1 MSRSDGR
8 SSPPPFLPKMMRD
21 PYFSTTRWGES
32 FVAAMQTLE
41 GTAADAALRAQQQL
55 TGCLAAASKPGAPRD
70 ALAITLRGLG
80 FVYAS
85 MGQLS
90 WLKMPSALLEG
101 SALSALLVAQRVRM
115 LLLCPTRLLSLK
127 LDMTSAPRP
136 GVPPR

>member
-1 MSRSDGR
+1 
-8 SSPPPFLPKMMRD
+8 MRD

-41 GTAADAALRAQQQL
+41 GTAADAALRAQQRL

-90 WLKMPSALLEG
+90 WLKMPSALLQG